1 MLGQEAGQDL
11 GATGKNRHPQGRL
24 QGFQVDLPRPG
35 RRLQEPFYFPV
46 LFHPDFKRFFSC
58 AVSRSMAPSFS
69 VSRS

>member
-46 LFHPDFKRFFSC
+46 LFHSDFKRFFSD
-58 AVSRSMAPSFS
+58 AVVCFSAPNCE
-69 VSRS
+69 VT